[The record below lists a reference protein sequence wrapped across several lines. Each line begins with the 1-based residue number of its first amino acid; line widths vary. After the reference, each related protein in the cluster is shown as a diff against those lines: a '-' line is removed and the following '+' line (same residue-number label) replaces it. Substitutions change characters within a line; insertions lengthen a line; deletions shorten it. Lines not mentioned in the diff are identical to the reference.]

1 MPTTISK
8 LKKKLDVLFSQY
20 IRRRNADHLG
30 RVKCFTCGVEKHWKE
45 QQAGHFQS
53 RSHHSTRWDEVNVQ
67 VQCVKCNVYAWGEQY
82 KFSLALDGKYGEG
95 KAEELQYLARTTLKI
110 SRVEYEEK
118 ISYYK
123 SLVEKLK
130 TEKGIE

>member
-8 LKKKLDVLFSQY
+8 LKKKLDSLFSQY
-20 IRRRNADHLG
+20 TRLRNADHLG

-67 VQCVKCNVYAWGEQY
+67 VQCVKCNMFRQGEQY
-82 KFSLALDGKYGEG
+82 KFGMYLDQKYGEG
-95 KAEELQYLARTTLKI
+95 TAEELEIRSKTIVKLNRTD
-110 SRVEYEEK
+110 YEEAIERYKQK
-118 ISYYK
+118 IK
-123 SLVEKLK
+123 KLD
-130 TEKGIE
+130 

>member
-8 LKKKLDVLFSQY
+8 LKKKLDKVFSEY
-20 IRRRNADHLG
+20 IRQRNADHLG

-67 VQCVKCNVYAWGEQY
+67 VQCIKCNMFRQGEQY
-82 KFSLALDGKYGEG
+82 KFGLYLDQRFGEG
-95 KAEELQYLARTTLKI
+95 TAEELEQRAKI
-110 SRVEYEEK
+110 IVKLNRVDYEEAIERYKQK
-118 ISYYK
+118 IRE
-123 SLVEKLK
+123 LD
-130 TEKGIE
+130 

>member
-1 MPTTISK
+1 MATTISK
-8 LKKKLDVLFSQY
+8 LKQKLDKLFSEY

-67 VQCVKCNVYAWGEQY
+67 VQCVKCNMYRQGEQY
-82 KFSLALDGKYGEG
+82 KFGLYLDDRFGDGT
-95 KAEELQYLARTTLKI
+95 AEELENRAKTIVKLN
-110 SRVEYEEK
+110 RVDYEEAIERYKQK
-118 ISYYK
+118 IRE
-123 SLVEKLK
+123 LD
-130 TEKGIE
+130 

>member
-30 RVKCFTCGVEKHWKE
+30 RVKCFTCGIEKHWKE

-67 VQCVKCNVYAWGEQY
+67 VQCVKCNMYRQGEQY
-82 KFSLALDGKYGEG
+82 KFGMYLDQRFGDGT
-95 KAEELQYLARTTLKI
+95 AEELEYRAKTIVKLN
-110 SRVEYEEK
+110 RVDYEEAIERYKQK
-118 ISYYK
+118 IRE
-123 SLVEKLK
+123 LD
-130 TEKGIE
+130 

>member
-1 MPTTISK
+1 MATTISK

-30 RVKCFTCGVEKHWKE
+30 RVKCFTCGIEKHWKE

-67 VQCVKCNVYAWGEQY
+67 VQCVKCNMFRQGEQY
-82 KFSLALDGKYGEG
+82 KFGLYLDDRFGDGT
-95 KAEELQYLARTTLKI
+95 AEELENRAKTIVKLN
-110 SRVEYEEK
+110 RVDYEEAIERYKQK
-118 ISYYK
+118 IK
-123 SLVEKLK
+123 EL
-130 TEKGIE
+130 

>member
-67 VQCVKCNVYAWGEQY
+67 VQCVKCNMFRQGEQY
-82 KFSLALDGKYGEG
+82 KFGLYLDDRFGDGT
-95 KAEELQYLARTTLKI
+95 AEELEYRAKTIVKLN
-110 SRVEYEEK
+110 RVDYEEAIERYKQK
-118 ISYYK
+118 IRE
-123 SLVEKLK
+123 LD
-130 TEKGIE
+130 

>member
-8 LKKKLDVLFSQY
+8 LKKKLDALFSQY

-30 RVKCFTCGVEKHWKE
+30 RVKCFTCGVDKHWKE

-67 VQCVKCNVYAWGEQY
+67 VQCVKCNMFRQGEQY
-82 KFSLALDGKYGEG
+82 KFGMYLDQKYGEG
-95 KAEELQYLARTTLKI
+95 TAEELEIRSKTIVKLNRTD
-110 SRVEYEEK
+110 YEEAIERYKQK
-118 ISYYK
+118 IK
-123 SLVEKLK
+123 EL
-130 TEKGIE
+130 

>member
-30 RVKCFTCGVEKHWKE
+30 RVKCFTCGIEKHWKE

-67 VQCVKCNVYAWGEQY
+67 VQCVKCNMFRQGEQY
-82 KFSLALDGKYGEG
+82 KFGLYLDDRFGDGT
-95 KAEELQYLARTTLKI
+95 AEELENRAKTIVKLN
-110 SRVEYEEK
+110 RVDYEEAIERYKQK
-118 ISYYK
+118 IK
-123 SLVEKLK
+123 EL
-130 TEKGIE
+130 

>member
-20 IRRRNADHLG
+20 IRRKNADHLG

-67 VQCVKCNVYAWGEQY
+67 VQCVKCNMFRQGEQY
-82 KFSLALDGKYGEG
+82 KFGLYLDDRFGDGT
-95 KAEELQYLARTTLKI
+95 AEELENRAKTIVKLN
-110 SRVEYEEK
+110 RVDYEEAIERYKQK
-118 ISYYK
+118 INE
-123 SLVEKLK
+123 LD
-130 TEKGIE
+130 

>member
-8 LKKKLDVLFSQY
+8 LKKKLDKLFSEY

-53 RSHHSTRWDEVNVQ
+53 RSHYSTRWDEVNVQ
-67 VQCVKCNVYAWGEQY
+67 VQCVKCNMYRQGEQY
-82 KFSLALDGKYGEG
+82 KFGMYLDQRFGDGT
-95 KAEELQYLARTTLKI
+95 AEELEYRAKTIVKLN
-110 SRVEYEEK
+110 RVDYEEAIERYKQK
-118 ISYYK
+118 IK
-123 SLVEKLK
+123 EL
-130 TEKGIE
+130 

>member
-1 MPTTISK
+1 MATTISK

-67 VQCVKCNVYAWGEQY
+67 VQCVKCNMFRQGEQY
-82 KFSLALDGKYGEG
+82 KFGLYLDQRFGDGT
-95 KAEELQYLARTTLKI
+95 AEELENRAKTIVKLN
-110 SRVEYEEK
+110 RVDYEEAIERYKQK
-118 ISYYK
+118 INE
-123 SLVEKLK
+123 LD
-130 TEKGIE
+130 

>member
-8 LKKKLDVLFSQY
+8 LKKKLDSLFSQY
-20 IRRRNADHLG
+20 IRIRNADHLG

-67 VQCVKCNVYAWGEQY
+67 VQCVKCNMFRQGEQY
-82 KFSLALDGKYGEG
+82 KFGMYLDQRFGEG
-95 KAEELQYLARTTLKI
+95 TAEELEIRSKTIVKLN
-110 SRVEYEEK
+110 RVDYEEAIESYKQK
-118 ISYYK
+118 IK
-123 SLVEKLK
+123 EL
-130 TEKGIE
+130 

>member
-8 LKKKLDVLFSQY
+8 LKKKLDILFSQY

-67 VQCVKCNVYAWGEQY
+67 VQCVKCNMFRQGEQY
-82 KFSLALDGKYGEG
+82 KFGLYLDDRFGDGT
-95 KAEELQYLARTTLKI
+95 AEELENRAKTIVKLN
-110 SRVEYEEK
+110 RVDYEEAIERYKQK
-118 ISYYK
+118 IRE
-123 SLVEKLK
+123 LD
-130 TEKGIE
+130 

>member
-30 RVKCFTCGVEKHWKE
+30 RVKCFTCGIEKHWKE

-67 VQCVKCNVYAWGEQY
+67 VQCVKCNMFRQGEQY
-82 KFSLALDGKYGEG
+82 KFGLYLDDRFGDGT
-95 KAEELQYLARTTLKI
+95 AEELEHRAKTIVKLN
-110 SRVEYEEK
+110 RVDYEEAIERYKQK
-118 ISYYK
+118 IRE
-123 SLVEKLK
+123 LD
-130 TEKGIE
+130 

>member
-67 VQCVKCNVYAWGEQY
+67 VQCVKCNMFRQGEQY
-82 KFSLALDGKYGEG
+82 KFGLYLDDRFGDGT
-95 KAEELQYLARTTLKI
+95 AEELENRAKTIVKLN
-110 SRVEYEEK
+110 RVDYEEAIERYKQK
-118 ISYYK
+118 IRE
-123 SLVEKLK
+123 LD
-130 TEKGIE
+130 

>member
-53 RSHHSTRWDEVNVQ
+53 RSHHSTRWDEVIVQ
-67 VQCVKCNVYAWGEQY
+67 VQCVKCNMYRQGEQY
-82 KFSLALDGKYGEG
+82 KFGMYLDQRFGDGT
-95 KAEELQYLARTTLKI
+95 AEELEYRAKTIVKLN
-110 SRVEYEEK
+110 RVDYEEAIERYKQK
-118 ISYYK
+118 IRE
-123 SLVEKLK
+123 LD
-130 TEKGIE
+130 

>member
-67 VQCVKCNVYAWGEQY
+67 VQCVKCNMYRQGEQY
-82 KFSLALDGKYGEG
+82 KFGMYLDQRFGDGT
-95 KAEELQYLARTTLKI
+95 AEELEYRAKTIVKLNRI
-110 SRVEYEEK
+110 DYEESIERYKQK
-118 ISYYK
+118 IRE
-123 SLVEKLK
+123 LD
-130 TEKGIE
+130 

>member
-30 RVKCFTCGVEKHWKE
+30 RVKCFTCGLEKHWKE

-67 VQCVKCNVYAWGEQY
+67 VQCVKCNMFRQGEQY
-82 KFSLALDGKYGEG
+82 KFGLYLDDRFGDGT
-95 KAEELQYLARTTLKI
+95 AEELENRAKTIVKLN
-110 SRVEYEEK
+110 RVDYEEAIERYKQK
-118 ISYYK
+118 INE
-123 SLVEKLK
+123 LD
-130 TEKGIE
+130 

>member
-67 VQCVKCNVYAWGEQY
+67 VQCVKCNMYRQGEQY
-82 KFSLALDGKYGEG
+82 KFGMYLDQRFGDGT
-95 KAEELQYLARTTLKI
+95 AEELEYRAKTIVKLNRI
-110 SRVEYEEK
+110 DYEEAIERYKQK
-118 ISYYK
+118 IRE
-123 SLVEKLK
+123 LD
-130 TEKGIE
+130 

>member
-67 VQCVKCNVYAWGEQY
+67 VQCVKCNLYRQGEQY
-82 KFSLALDGKYGEG
+82 KFGMYLDQRFGDGT
-95 KAEELQYLARTTLKI
+95 AEELEYRAKTIVKLNRVDYKEAIERYKQKI
-110 SRVEYEEK
+110 RE
-118 ISYYK
+118 
-123 SLVEKLK
+123 LD
-130 TEKGIE
+130 

>member
-67 VQCVKCNVYAWGEQY
+67 VQCVKCNMFRQGEQY
-82 KFSLALDGKYGEG
+82 KFGLYLDDRFGDGT
-95 KAEELQYLARTTLKI
+95 AEELENRAKTIVKLNRI
-110 SRVEYEEK
+110 DYEEAIERYKQK
-118 ISYYK
+118 INE
-123 SLVEKLK
+123 LD
-130 TEKGIE
+130 

>member
-8 LKKKLDVLFSQY
+8 LKKKLDKLFSEY

-53 RSHHSTRWDEVNVQ
+53 RSQHSTRWDEVNVQ
-67 VQCVKCNVYAWGEQY
+67 VQCVKCIMYRQGEQY
-82 KFSLALDGKYGEG
+82 KFGMYLDQRFGDGT
-95 KAEELQYLARTTLKI
+95 AEDLENRAKTIIKI
-110 SRVEYEEK
+110 NRVDYEEAIERFKQK
-118 ISYYK
+118 IK
-123 SLVEKLK
+123 ELD
-130 TEKGIE
+130 

>member
-1 MPTTISK
+1 MATTISK
-8 LKKKLDVLFSQY
+8 LKQKLDKLFSEY

-67 VQCVKCNVYAWGEQY
+67 VQCVKCNMYRQGEQY
-82 KFSLALDGKYGEG
+82 KFGLYLDDRFGDGT
-95 KAEELQYLARTTLKI
+95 AEELENRAKTIVKLN
-110 SRVEYEEK
+110 RVDYEEAIERYKQK
-118 ISYYK
+118 INE
-123 SLVEKLK
+123 LD
-130 TEKGIE
+130 